1 MNCRNKLFF
10 VYLILFITTGC
21 DKELNNVK
29 LPEFVSKLVVTSFI
43 SPSDSTSFIK
53 VETNQPIYGDL
64 SILNSAGNLAVYIS
78 DGKTEVKL
86 DTVSGVFSFG
96 NSRMKID
103 YGKSYFL
110 RVESD
115 KGMKAAGSC
124 KVPVNANFN
133 LRVDTFSVYHAE
145 PGYNEWKEMK
155 VKVTFTD
162 PPETENFYRTFG
174 TWVACKTFPNTPQPS
189 IHTEYIWF
197 EQELLTEASKD
208 QNGEIVNITGFNG
221 FQYADSAFLNIILLN
236 TEKSYYQY
244 HKSLQNY
251 SNGDDF
257 FTEPKPVF
265 SNIEG
270 GFGIF
275 TSYTMEKVT
284 FRLK

>member
-1 MNCRNKLFF
+1 MNRIYI
-10 VYLILFITTGC
+10 VSLILLITTGC
-21 DKELNNVK
+21 DKELNNVD

-53 VETNQPIYGDL
+53 VEANQPIYGDL
-64 SILNSAGNLAVYIS
+64 SVRNSAGNLAVYIS
-78 DGKTEVKL
+78 DGTTEIKL
-86 DTVSGVFSFG
+86 DTVSGSFSF
-96 NSRMKID
+96 NSNSMKID
-103 YGKSYFL
+103 YGKSYSV

-115 KGMKAAGSC
+115 KGIKAMASC
-124 KVPVNANFN
+124 TVPVNEDFN
-133 LRVDTFSVYHAE
+133 LRADTFSISHYE
-145 PGYNEWKEMK
+145 PGYNAWREMK

-162 PPETENFYRTFG
+162 PPGTENYYRTFG
-174 TWVACKTFPNTPQPS
+174 TWVAYMTFTGSTQPY

-197 EQELLTEASKD
+197 EQELLTENSKD

-221 FQYADSAFLNIILLN
+221 FSFADSAFLNITLLN

-270 GFGIF
+270 GFGVF
-275 TSYTMEKVT
+275 TSYTKETVT
-284 FRLK
+284 IRLK